1 MKKINFKQPKYM
13 IPIIIYFPLLFVG
26 YMVIDMFNIDTS
38 TPSDTRLKTTNYLSS
53 ELPEAYTDSVL
64 GSKMENTE
72 KEFGKIT
79 DLSGVQNVADDR
91 DSLLKKESY
100 DSKYSEDEAR
110 KVRQQHAE
118 EAQKLEA
125 MQDRVRQNRKSMT
138 DDDYV
143 APVSDSDIAK
153 VQRMRRQNKWS
164 EIERN
169 LSGNDNDT
177 YIADSDSPSGRQ
189 NSSGSNGEESSSEYI
204 DNRSSS
210 NGTSNRSTDGNT
222 SNSEVKEQQ
231 PEKVVK
237 KTKETSEY
245 FNTIGANS
253 GQSKLISAI
262 IDENVKAVDGSR
274 VRLRLLDD
282 IQIGDKTVGKGT
294 YIYAIMSGFGKQRVN
309 GKIESIFYNEDIMKV
324 ELSIYDTD
332 GLPGLYV
339 PLSTFRETTKDIAS
353 SAMQG
358 GNILDN
364 NSTSSNGIKGWAS
377 QAAQN
382 ASQRV
387 MNALGT
393 AAKKNRVKLKYG
405 TKVYLIDESKNK

>member
-110 KVRQQHAE
+110 KVRQQQAAE
-118 EAQKLEA
+118 AKKLEA

-153 VQRMRRQNKWS
+153 VQRMRRQNQWS

-177 YIADSDSPSGRQ
+177 YIADSDSQSGRR
-189 NSSGSNGEESSSEYI
+189 NSSGSNGEESSSENI

-210 NGTSNRSTDGNT
+210 NGTSSRSTDGNT
-222 SNSEVKEQQ
+222 SSSEVKEQQ

-262 IDENVKAVDGSR
+262 IDEDVKAVDGSR

-324 ELSIYDTD
+324 DLSIYDTD

>member
-38 TPSDTRLKTTNYLSS
+38 TPPDTRLKTTNYLSS

-110 KVRQQHAE
+110 KVRQQQAE
-118 EAQKLEA
+118 EAKKLEA

-177 YIADSDSPSGRQ
+177 YIADSDSQSGRQ
-189 NSSGSNGEESSSEYI
+189 NSSGSNGEESSSENI

-210 NGTSNRSTDGNT
+210 NGTSNRSTDENT
-222 SNSEVKEQQ
+222 SSSEVKEQQ
-231 PEKVVK
+231 PEKVVR

-262 IDENVKAVDGSR
+262 IDEDVKAVDGSR

-324 ELSIYDTD
+324 DLSIYDTD